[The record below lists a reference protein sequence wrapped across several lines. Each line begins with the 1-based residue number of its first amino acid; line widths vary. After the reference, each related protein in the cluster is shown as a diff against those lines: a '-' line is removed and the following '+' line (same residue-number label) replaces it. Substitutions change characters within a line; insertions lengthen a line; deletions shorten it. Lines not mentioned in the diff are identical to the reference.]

1 MPEACTVTSDGTVLL
16 SVHVQPGARH
26 TAVAGFHGDA
36 VKLRVAAPAE
46 AGRAND
52 AVRHLVASVLG
63 ARPADIVI
71 VSGATSR
78 RKRLALHN
86 VAPTTVAAWLA
97 TLPTP

>member
-1 MPEACTVTSDGTVLL
+1 MTSDGTVLL

-71 VSGATSR
+71 VSGATRR

-86 VAPTTVAAWLA
+86 IPPTTVAAWLA